1 LIVEAFWISL
11 EGRIY
16 GPPVSGWSAVETRV
30 ALTFAVVW
38 VIALAAWQA
47 GCLDHIRASRL
58 VLAHVWGEEGS

>member
-16 GPPVSGWSAVETRV
+16 SPPLSGWSAVETRV

-47 GCLDHIRASRL
+47 GRLDLIRASRL
-58 VLAHVWGEEGS
+58 VLAHVWGE